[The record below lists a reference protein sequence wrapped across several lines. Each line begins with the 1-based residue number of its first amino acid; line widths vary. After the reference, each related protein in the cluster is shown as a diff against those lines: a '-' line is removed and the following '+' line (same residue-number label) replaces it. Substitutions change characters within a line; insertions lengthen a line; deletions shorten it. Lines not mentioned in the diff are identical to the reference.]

1 MEVINGGIL
10 SIESDSLR
18 VFWSTFRH
26 SNTIHFRKM
35 DTWTWTRTSSE
46 SFKSV
51 SMYLYSAVV

>member
-35 DTWTWTRTSSE
+35 DTWTWTQTSSE

-51 SMYLYSAVV
+51 SMYL